1 MSMQRCR
8 IRMLG
13 GLAALTLAGCAGT
26 ATVPEQ
32 RPPAT
37 ALGRLPAGVSLIG
50 LGGGDLEG
58 MMGTPALIRDEGTAE
73 YWRYGVAGC
82 QLDLFLFADR
92 AMEQPR
98 VVYVDVRPAVGAP
111 PDAAADCG
119 RLGAH
124 LRMAPPALP
133 PAPAVSAP
141 L

>member
-1 MSMQRCR
+1 MSMRRCR
-8 IRMLG
+8 FQILG
-13 GLAALTLAGCAGT
+13 GLAALTVAGCAGT
-26 ATVPEQ
+26 TSAPEQ
-32 RPPAT
+32 RPSAT

-73 YWRYGVAGC
+73 YWRYGVADC

-92 AMEQPR
+92 AKEQPR
-98 VVYVDVRPAVGAP
+98 VVYVDVRPAVGAS
-111 PDAAADCG
+111 PDAAADCR

-124 LRMAPPALP
+124 LRVAPTALP
-133 PAPAVSAP
+133 PPPTVSDP